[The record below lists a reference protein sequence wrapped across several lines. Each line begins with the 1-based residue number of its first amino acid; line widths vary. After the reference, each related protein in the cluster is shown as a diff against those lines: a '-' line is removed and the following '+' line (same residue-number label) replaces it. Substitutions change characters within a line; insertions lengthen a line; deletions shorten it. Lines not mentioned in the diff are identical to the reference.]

1 MSNMYSGDFAFGTL
15 YVFMH
20 CLSVCIILRVH
31 SLSKCLST
39 VINVYNISFLVATP
53 CLRFYSLSKCL
64 VIVFKLVP
72 ITCTCLIVFTMSV
85 WSSVSI
91 CLSVYTQ
98 YLQCLHCVPLSLFVL
113 VSIHCLSVY
122 IVYITYI
129 CLFLCK
135 CLFIVSGSTLSTLC
149 TSVSFCLNVY
159 TLSQGLHC
167 LYYMYYLSVFV
178 LWGSRLGN
186 LHDLVSSVPLK
197 ATGSSDLCQSL
208 YTV

>member
-1 MSNMYSGDFAFGTL
+1 MSNMYCGDFAFGKL

-31 SLSKCLST
+31 SLSKCLPT

-64 VIVFKLVP
+64 FIVLVP
-72 ITCTCLIVFTMSV
+72 ITCLIVFTMSV

-98 YLQCLHCVPLSLFVL
+98 CLQCLHYVPQ
-113 VSIHCLSVY
+113 
-122 IVYITYI
+122 T
-129 CLFLCK
+129 
-135 CLFIVSGSTLSTLC
+135 
-149 TSVSFCLNVY
+149 TSVSFCHSVY
-159 TLSQGLHC
+159 TLSQCLHC
-167 LYYMYYLSVFV
+167 LYYYLSVFV